1 MYIKSTKS
9 YRENIIII
17 YFFAGSGYVQSIV
30 LASPE
35 DIKSL
40 HNIAKEAFVWK
51 YKLVGMYGKPGM
63 LTPFYV
69 GSRLGGDSKRYF
81 KMFRD
86 NRKGDGN
93 NVEDVWKVVV

>member
-1 MYIKSTKS
+1 M
-9 YRENIIII
+9 N
-17 YFFAGSGYVQSIV
+17 
-30 LASPE
+30 
-35 DIKSL
+35 
-40 HNIAKEAFVWK
+40 
-51 YKLVGMYGKPGM
+51 GKPGM

>member
-1 MYIKSTKS
+1 MLPGKY
-9 YRENIIII
+9 NLI
-17 YFFAGSGYVQSIV
+17 YLFAGSGYVQSII

-40 HNIAKEAFVWK
+40 HNLAKEAFVMK
-51 YKLVGMYGKPGM
+51 YKLVGMYGKPP
-63 LTPFYV
+63 TPFYV
-69 GSRLGGDSKRYF
+69 GSQLLDRKIYF

-86 NRKGDGN
+86 NRKADGK